1 MLGADGIAVG
11 LSTAILP
18 HNFIELLETQ
28 IEILREKKRTPT
40 ELNLLPDFQTGGLM
54 DISDYNKGNGKIKLR
69 GRIKPHKTNRLVIT
83 ELPHGVTTESLITSI
98 EEAVKKKK
106 VPVRAIDDFTAEKVE
121 IELTLTQGSD
131 QQKAIEA
138 LYAFTKC
145 ETSITSRL
153 ICLRDNRPVEMNVD
167 EVLREN
173 TRQLLDI
180 LERELVLKKG
190 KLLDEFHNKTLVQIL
205 LRTGSIKLLNP
216 AKPMKR

>member
-1 MLGADGIAVG
+1 MQYHPHGDASIADALVTLTNKRYLIEGQGNFGNVYTGDRAAASRYIECRLTPLAREEIFNKALTEWIPSYDGRNQEPVHLPCKLPLMLMLGADGIAVG

-69 GRIKPHKTNRLVIT
+69 GRIKPYKTNRLLIT

-106 VPVRAIDDFTAEKVE
+106 CP
-121 IELTLTQGSD
+121 S
-131 QQKAIEA
+131 A
-138 LYAFTKC
+138 L
-145 ETSITSRL
+145 S
-153 ICLRDNRPVEMNVD
+153 M
-167 EVLREN
+167 
-173 TRQLLDI
+173 I
-180 LERELVLKKG
+180 LPPKK
-190 KLLDEFHNKTLVQIL
+190 
-205 LRTGSIKLLNP
+205 
-216 AKPMKR
+216 